1 MKKLLLTCCV
11 IISATLTYAQ
21 EHMTFKGIPMD
32 GNLTSFVSQ
41 LKANGYTELLTQED
55 AVVLSGNFAGK
66 DDCTVYVLGT
76 NRGELVW
83 KVVVKFPE
91 CVSWYSLKSEY
102 NTFKTSYTNKYGAPE
117 SYEYFSDPYYE
128 GDGYELQALRLEKCR
143 YVSYFTTSLG
153 IIMLEI
159 GDDKCVT
166 VVYEDAINVELKKSE
181 KNRAVSSDI

>member
-1 MKKLLLTCCV
+1 MKRLLLTYCV
-11 IISATLTYAQ
+11 ILVATLAYAQ
-21 EHMTFKGIPMD
+21 EHMAFKGISMD
-32 GNLTSFVSQ
+32 RNVTSFVSQ
-41 LKANGYTELLTQED
+41 LKASGYTELLVQDEG
-55 AVVLSGNFAGK
+55 AVLSGNFAEK
-66 DDCTVYVLGT
+66 DDCTIFVLGT

-91 CVSWYSLKSEY
+91 RVSWYSLKSEY

-143 YVSYFTTSLG
+143 YISYFTTSLG
-153 IIMLEI
+153 TIMLKI